1 MDRTEVLMNLAN
13 ILQLTPASICMY
25 ASNPTS
31 SARRYLKMLRD
42 DADKVHLRAASSPRR
57 EEDWL
62 LASSN
67 GRKVEWRNFAR
78 DQKLRMPKGVLDFPR
93 REQCPWQM
101 FTYTASAKGNIGL
114 KLAVDSHSVPDR
126 KGRVSEPSYRKGE
139 KMSEEEFLDRNGGKR
154 TLALGIYDTT
164 CAPYPLRIFY
174 SMVDG
179 LEDLGDDN
187 RAFFALE
194 ALEDLDLDI

>member
-1 MDRTEVLMNLAN
+1 MNLAN

-25 ASNPTS
+25 ASNSTS

-42 DADKVHLRAASSPRR
+42 DADKVHLRAASSP
-57 EEDWL
+57 ETEQDWL

-67 GRKVEWRNFAR
+67 GRKVEWRNFSR
-78 DQKLRMPKGVLDFPR
+78 DQRLRIPKGILDFPT

-101 FTYTASAKGNIGL
+101 FTYTASGRGNIGL

-126 KGRVSEPSYRKGE
+126 KGRVKEPSYRRGE
-139 KMSEEEFLDRNGGKR
+139 RMGEEEFLDRNSGKR
-154 TLALGIYDTT
+154 TLALGVYATT

-179 LEDLGDDN
+179 LEDLEDDN
-187 RAFFALE
+187 QAFFALE